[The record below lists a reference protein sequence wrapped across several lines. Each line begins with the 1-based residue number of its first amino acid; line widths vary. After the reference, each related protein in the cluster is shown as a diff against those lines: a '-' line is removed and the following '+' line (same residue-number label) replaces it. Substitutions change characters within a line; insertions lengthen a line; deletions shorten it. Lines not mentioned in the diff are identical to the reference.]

1 MASIDIRNLKTTKKK
16 PTAPKTD
23 WPGKIAALFEKDFS
37 LRGSGF
43 ADEKKEY
50 LYLELG
56 ALLKAGV
63 DFKSAF
69 ELIASGQKKQQ
80 DKALFERIL
89 QDVIDG
95 ASFSKALM
103 RTGKFT
109 LYEIYSLEIGEE
121 SGQLQQVLTDLA
133 YFYKTKIA
141 QRRTILSAMT
151 YPIIVLSAS
160 GGALTFLMRFVVPMF
175 SDIFRRSGNELPWI
189 TQKMIAIAD
198 GFGLY
203 GGIGTLLM
211 LLLVATAFYYRNAG
225 WFRDYTSR
233 FVLRLPLAGALTQK
247 IYLARLSNAMRLL
260 INARLPLLRA
270 ITLCRQMIG
279 YFPLEKALEVIE
291 SDILRGVPLH
301 VSMEKFPI
309 FPAKMIQLI
318 KVGERTNQLDA
329 FFEWIGVQYVSE
341 VELQTASLSRIMQ
354 PVIIIVLGIVV
365 GVIVIAIYLPLF
377 QISNNMQ

>member
-1 MASIDIRNLKTTKKK
+1 MASIDISNLKHTKRK
-16 PTAPKTD
+16 PERSKNGSLD
-23 WPGKIAALFEKDFS
+23 KIAALFERDFS
-37 LRGSGF
+37 FGGSGL

-69 ELIASGQKKQQ
+69 ELIASGQKKKQ
-80 DKALFERIL
+80 DSALFIQIL
-89 QDVIDG
+89 KDVIDG
-95 ASFSKALM
+95 ASFSQALKK
-103 RTGKFT
+103 TGKFT

-121 SGQLQQVLTDLA
+121 TGQLQEVLTDLA
-133 YFYKTKIA
+133 YFFKTKIT
-141 QRRTILSAMT
+141 QRRTIVSAMT

-160 GGALTFLMRFVVPMF
+160 AGALAFMMRFVIPMF

-189 TQKMIAIAD
+189 TQKIIAIAD

-203 GGIGTLLM
+203 GGEAVLLTLM
-211 LLLVATAFYYRNAG
+211 LIAIAFYYRNAG
-225 WFRDYTSR
+225 WFRDYASR
-233 FVLRLPLAGALTQK
+233 VVLRLPLAGTLTRK

-260 INARLPLLRA
+260 INAQLPLLRA

-279 YFPLEKALEVIE
+279 FFPLEKALQAMEN
-291 SDILRGVPLH
+291 DILHGVPLH
-301 VSMEKFPI
+301 VSMEKFSV

-329 FFEWIGVQYVSE
+329 FFEWIGTQYVSE

-354 PVIIIVLGIVV
+354 PVIIIILGIVV

-377 QISNNMQ
+377 QISNNIQ

>member
-1 MASIDIRNLKTTKKK
+1 MASIDISNIKNPRKQRPPEKNDFFEKVS
-16 PTAPKTD
+16 
-23 WPGKIAALFEKDFS
+23 ALFEKDFS
-37 LRGSGF
+37 FAGNGL

-69 ELIASGQKKQQ
+69 ELIAAGQKKQQ
-80 DKALFERIL
+80 DSALFTRIL
-89 QDVIDG
+89 KDVIDG
-95 ASFSKALM
+95 ASFSQSLSK
-103 RTGKFT
+103 TGRFT

-121 SGQLQQVLTDLA
+121 SGQLQQVLSDLA
-133 YFYKTKIA
+133 YFYRTKIA
-141 QRRTILSAMT
+141 QRRTIVSALT
-151 YPIIVLSAS
+151 YPMIVLSAS
-160 GGALTFLMRFVVPMF
+160 AGALAFLMRFVIPMF

-189 TQKMIAIAD
+189 TQKIIAIAD

-203 GGIGTLLM
+203 GGAGTLVVVFM
-211 LLLVATAFYYRNAG
+211 TATCFYYRRAA
-225 WFRDYTSR
+225 WFRDYASR
-233 FVLRLPLAGALTQK
+233 IVLRLPLAGMLTRK

-260 INARLPLLRA
+260 INAQLPLLRA

-279 YFPLEKALEVIE
+279 YFPLEKALEAME
-291 SDILRGVPLH
+291 NDILRGVPLH
-301 VSMEKFPI
+301 ASMEKFTI

-329 FFEWIGVQYVSE
+329 FFEWIGTQYVAE
-341 VELQTASLSRIMQ
+341 VEVQTASLSRVMQ

-377 QISNNMQ
+377 QISNNIQ